1 MSEETTEVEQPNTVV
16 NDPEGTEQNPQSD
29 TGGEGKKKGVR
40 PSDRIRHVVAQKNE
54 YRDKLAERDAE
65 IAELKK
71 PKRLEKP
78 KEENF
83 ENREDYLI
91 QRQKHRKQEEGD
103 IAHNAVEDYKNTE
116 KSKNVHRS
124 NQKIFNDYNNVARL
138 EALEEYKNYDLS
150 ENAVEGAIRDFNAPN
165 LRMAIMESSENKA
178 LVDYLG
184 NSKNV
189 NELDNLAE
197 LFKTSP
203 AGAARKLGRLEAKL
217 EKKLVKR
224 PDQPN
229 PLPKGGKSVGSVDK
243 DPNEMNQKEY
253 NIYKKNKNK

>member
-1 MSEETTEVEQPNTVV
+1 
-16 NDPEGTEQNPQSD
+16 
-29 TGGEGKKKGVR
+29 
-40 PSDRIRHVVAQKNE
+40 
-54 YRDKLAERDAE
+54 
-65 IAELKK
+65 
-71 PKRLEKP
+71 
-78 KEENF
+78 
-83 ENREDYLI
+83 
-91 QRQKHRKQEEGD
+91 
-103 IAHNAVEDYKNTE
+103 
-116 KSKNVHRS
+116 
-124 NQKIFNDYNNVARL
+124 
-138 EALEEYKNYDLS
+138 
-150 ENAVEGAIRDFNAPN
+150 
-165 LRMAIMESSENKA
+165 MAIMESSENKA

-243 DPNEMNQKEY
+243 DPNDMSQKEY
-253 NIYKKNKNK
+253 NIYKKNRNK